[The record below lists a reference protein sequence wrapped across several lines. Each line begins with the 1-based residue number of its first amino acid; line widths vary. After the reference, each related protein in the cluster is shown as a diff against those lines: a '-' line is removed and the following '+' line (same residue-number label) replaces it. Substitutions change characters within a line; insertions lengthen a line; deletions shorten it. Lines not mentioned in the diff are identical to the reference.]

1 MTFTWLKHAR
11 PSTKW
16 GADIGGMSRGSYPSR
31 VTVNRYNGYI
41 RGTNISVL
49 HLLSPLCM
57 LKQLCENL
65 HTLEHTA
72 KHLFDGLDMAKSQ
85 ILLNGQS
92 HVKVM
97 LRHVSGRVALQASVL
112 GYKLVTWHAVRQHLY
127 A

>member
-1 MTFTWLKHAR
+1 
-11 PSTKW
+11 
-16 GADIGGMSRGSYPSR
+16 
-31 VTVNRYNGYI
+31 
-41 RGTNISVL
+41 
-49 HLLSPLCM
+49 M

-97 LRHVSGRVALQASVL
+97 LRHVPGRVDLQASVL
-112 GYKLVTWHAVRQHLY
+112 GCKLVT
-127 A
+127 